1 MFHPLALCIGLRYTR
16 AKRRNHFISFIT
28 LTSVLGVT
36 LGVTALITVLSV
48 MNGFEKELKERI
60 LGMTAHATLHE
71 RGVPMKDWRTVL
83 SRVERE
89 PEVLAAAPFVR
100 SEGMLTHAG
109 RVHGVL
115 VRGVEPSLEPR
126 VSRVGSRMIE
136 GSLDSLEPGGFRIVL
151 GHELARFLRARVGDK
166 VTLVAPEPATTAI
179 GILPRLRRFT
189 VSGIFEVGMNEYDA
203 NMALI
208 NLQDASKMFRLGGGA
223 SGLRLKFADLY
234 DAPRIARDLARRLG
248 DGFLVIDWTQYHKNF
263 FRALKT
269 EKTVMFVI
277 LALIVAVAAFNIV
290 STLVMVVTDKQ
301 ADIAILRTL
310 GLSPRR
316 VMRVFMVQGLLIG
329 LGGTLLGIAGGV
341 WLAEHVTTIVPAI
354 ERMFNTQFLPADVYY
369 ISELPSD
376 LRLGDVVTVGLVAFL
391 MCLLGTL
398 YPSWRASRVQPAE
411 ALRYE

>member
-16 AKRRNHFISFIT
+16 ARRRNHFISFIT
-28 LTSVLGVT
+28 FTSVLGVT

-60 LGMTAHATLHE
+60 LGMTAHATLHQ
-71 RGVPMKDWRTVL
+71 RGRPMKDWKAL
-83 SRVERE
+83 LGRVEE
-89 PEVLAAAPFVR
+89 QPEVSGAAPFVR

-126 VSRVGSRMIE
+126 VSQVGARMIE
-136 GSLDSLEPGGFRIVL
+136 GSLATLEPGAFHIIL

-208 NLQDASKMFRLGGGA
+208 HLQDASRMFLRGGGI
-223 SGLRLKFADLY
+223 SGLRLKLADLY
-234 DAPRIARDLARRLG
+234 QAPRIARELARRLG
-248 DGFLVIDWTQYHKNF
+248 AQYLVLDWTQYHKNF
-263 FRALKT
+263 FRALRT

-310 GLSPRR
+310 GLSPAR
-316 VMRVFMVQGLLIG
+316 VMRVFMVQGLVIG

-354 ERMFNTQFLPADVYY
+354 ERIFHTRFLPADVYY

-376 LRLGDVVTVGLVAFL
+376 LRAGDVVTVGLVAFL